1 MAKITKQS
9 KYPQVPINPR
19 TLLTLSGFTS
29 YCSDNGLRISAKELE
44 SLHKEGLFYP
54 ALKIYRGT
62 VVSRKILTVNDGV
75 ESWVYV
81 DQEDIDKFKPLK
93 TDSKKYYSTN
103 GFFMSGDNWLKYYE
117 ENEMIEKP
125 VDTKF
130 KPWAGMST
138 ALFITDIKKTNKSY
152 ELFYSKQQ
160 FLALKIVNRYFRYW
174 EGLDKNEKLK
184 YTKQIIKRVSEYY
197 DFLAFYYKAE
207 KLYFRILEH
216 RSERIKN
223 LKKENNT
230 RQEIKEDIKFVLKP
244 IWKQEVKEI
253 ISESNIDAG
262 YIKEWRSFLA
272 DQNLI
277 NESPCSNKIKRAYF
291 QSLQFD
297 YFIDA
302 QDSNKMIL
310 VLNFILYFLTREE
323 ATVKSV
329 LGNLPYHN
337 CIICGTSFNPK
348 KETQVTCGDPFCIRE
363 NKNNI
368 KKILRRRK

>member
-1 MAKITKQS
+1 MDKITKQL
-9 KYPQVPINPR
+9 KYPQVPINPQS
-19 TLLTLSGFTS
+19 LLTLSSFTS

-44 SLHKEGLFYP
+44 HLHKEGLFYP
-54 ALKIYRGT
+54 ALKIYRGIA
-62 VVSRKILTVNDGV
+62 VSKKILINKDGAD
-75 ESWVYV
+75 SWVYV
-81 DQEDIDKFKPLK
+81 DQEDIDKFKIIK
-93 TDSKKYYSTN
+93 TDPKNYYSTN

-117 ENEMIEKP
+117 ENKMIEKP
-125 VDTKF
+125 ADIKF
-130 KPWAGMST
+130 KPWTEMST
-138 ALFITDIKKTNKSY
+138 ALFVTDIKKTNKSY
-152 ELFYSKQQ
+152 EFFYSKQQ

-174 EGLDKNEKLK
+174 EDLDKHEKLK
-184 YTKQIIKRVSEYY
+184 YKQQIIKRVSEYY
-197 DFLAFYYKAE
+197 DFLSFYYKAE

-230 RQEIKEDIKFVLKP
+230 KQEIKEDIKFILKP
-244 IWKQEVKEI
+244 IWKKEVKEI
-253 ISESNIDAG
+253 MSEFNIDTN
-262 YIKEWRSFLA
+262 YIKEWRTFLA

-277 NESPCSNKIKRAYF
+277 NESSCSNKIKRAYF

-310 VLNFILYFLTREE
+310 ILNFIIYFLTREE
-323 ATVKSV
+323 ATVKSI
-329 LGNLPYHN
+329 LGNLPYHS
-337 CIICGTSFNPK
+337 CIICGASFNPK

-368 KKILRRRK
+368 KKILRKRK